1 MAKASRA
8 EVARRIED
16 IVPLVID
23 GFFFREIRAWTLANT
38 PWGSQISEVQLKR
51 YAARAKI
58 VMRAAAKIDLAY
70 EVAAAKLRN
79 ERAITRSATKGDVR
93 TYAAVNRQQCEL
105 LGLNAAIRLE
115 YSDETDIV
123 AVRKKLE
130 DEVAEALAEEEGETD
145 GAS

>member
-51 YAARAKI
+51 YKARAKI
-58 VMRAAAKIDLAY
+58 VMRAEAKIDHAY

-79 ERAITRSATKGDVR
+79 EAALKRSATKGDVR

-105 LGLNAAIRLE
+105 LGLNAPIRLE
-115 YSDETDIV
+115 QTAEIDIA

-130 DEVAEALAEEEGETD
+130 DEVAEALAQEEVESD
-145 GAS
+145 AAS

>member
-1 MAKASRA
+1 MTGSKKNLDLTLEQKRKA
-8 EVARRIED
+8 IE
-16 IVPLVID
+16 P
-23 GFFFREIRAWTLANT
+23 AN
-38 PWGSQISEVQLKR
+38 R
-51 YAARAKI
+51 KI
-58 VMRAAAKIDLAY
+58 
-70 EVAAAKLRN
+70 
-79 ERAITRSATKGDVR
+79 
-93 TYAAVNRQQCEL
+93 AVYRQCEL